1 MGYGSASFL
10 FLVFS
15 SFIEPVLWGTATI
28 LQSGFIFLVV
38 PVLRRSNFEL
48 NVFICCVLALFK
60 PR

>member
-15 SFIEPVLWGTATI
+15 SFIEPVLWGIVTI

-38 PVLRRSNFEL
+38 PVFE
-48 NVFICCVLALFK
+48 AFK
-60 PR
+60 L